1 MRELAPLILAK
12 DYEGIAAKIKEM
24 SRLWTGKG
32 LDGLIARRHNEAA
45 LCIA

>member
-1 MRELAPLILAK
+1 LAK

-32 LDGLIARRHNEAA
+32 LDGLIARRYNEAA